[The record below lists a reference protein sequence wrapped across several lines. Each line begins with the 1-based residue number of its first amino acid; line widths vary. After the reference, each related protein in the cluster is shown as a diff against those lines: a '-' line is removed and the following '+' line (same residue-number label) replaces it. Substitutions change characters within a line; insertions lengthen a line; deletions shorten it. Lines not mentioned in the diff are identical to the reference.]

1 MLFSFSH
8 FFAVPDDGNDTEF
21 SDNCVSALVPLPLKT
36 ATAARCFDIRLNRLF
51 FSEPCEYINEPKNS
65 E

>member
-1 MLFSFSH
+1 MLLSFSQ
-8 FFAVPDDGNDTEF
+8 FFAVPGDGNDMEF
-21 SDNCVSALVPLPLKT
+21 SDNCASALVRLPLKT

-51 FSEPCEYINEPKNS
+51 FPEPCEYINEPKNS